1 MTETSIIPD
10 GATATDDGVGGM
22 LPAQPDQEGGEGGNR
37 RRLLILGAVA
47 GVIVLAAAAYL
58 LLHKGSSS
66 TPSAVVPHGV
76 VSTAP
81 SHKPAPAKT
90 THKSGGSKTLP
101 KANKHQLARDPFIPL
116 ILAPADSTGSTSSSG
131 TGTGTG
137 TSPTTSPSPGTT
149 PTPTPTPTNSGG
161 TGSSAGPHWIQLLS
175 TSGQT
180 AVFKIGYGNHKFR
193 DYTVVAPKA
202 SSHQGTIFAKVFA
215 LISVQKNEATVQFG
229 DDAPFILTKG
239 QIQAP

>member
-1 MTETSIIPD
+1 MTETSLIPD

-22 LPAQPDQEGGEGGNR
+22 LPAQHDPDSGEGGNR

-66 TPSAVVPHGV
+66 APSAVVPHGV
-76 VSTAP
+76 VSSAP
-81 SHKPAPAKT
+81 ANHPSPAKT
-90 THKSGGSKTLP
+90 TKKHGGTKTLP

-116 ILAPADSTGSTSSSG
+116 IVAPAETNGSSS

-137 TSPTTSPSPGTT
+137 TTPTTSPSTGAT

-175 TSGQT
+175 ANGQT
-180 AVFKIGYGNHKFR
+180 AVFKVGYGNHKFR
-193 DYTVVAPKA
+193 KYTVVAPKA